1 MINPA
6 ILYPNKPASKIW
18 AALVGLSITLIGPAL
33 ADEGMW
39 TFDRFPAAQ
48 MRAAHGWAPDAAWL
62 KHAQLASLRLAQ
74 GCSAS
79 LVSAQGLV
87 LTNHHCARE
96 CLAELGDAKHDFIAN
111 GFYARALADEKKCP
125 ALEANQLVDISDV
138 TRQMEA
144 ATAGKSDRAFHDAE
158 RAAKA
163 RIESACGT
171 ASDVRCEVVTLY
183 HGGVYELYKYKR
195 YQDIRVV
202 FAPEE
207 GAAMFGGDPDNFTFP
222 RYDLDATFVRIY
234 DNGKPLQAD
243 AYLNF
248 AATGV
253 KQGDIAIVSGNP
265 GGTEREVTLAQ
276 LQAQRD
282 VIQPFNLYWRSE
294 LRGVLNE
301 FMTKGPA
308 EVQMASPMRDSIE
321 NSLKL
326 FKGRQLALTSGS
338 LVADKARAESDLQKR
353 VAANPKVAFGADNP
367 WDAIARATTHQQD
380 IYERYALLVSMPRL
394 SDLLRYATALNRYA
408 AESVKPN
415 DQRLEEYADANFPA
429 MKQQIISPAPVHAEL
444 EKTILTWWLEKV
456 REYLGT
462 SDADVKALLG
472 KQSPKEIAA
481 AMVNDSKLADANFR
495 AQLLAGGAPAINAYH
510 DPLMDFARRF
520 DAPARA
526 VRADYENAVRAVIT
540 KNSAMIAK
548 ARFALGGQNSYPD
561 ATFTPRLSY
570 GIVSG
575 FEENGRQVPATTTF
589 GGAFDH
595 ATGHDPFKLP
605 NSWIRAEKSIDP
617 KTNLNFASTN
627 DIIGGNSGSPVIG
640 RDGKIIGLVFDG
652 NIQSLGGDFGYDGKV
667 NRAVSVDV
675 AGITEALKNIYHAD
689 RLINELAQ

>member
-1 MINPA
+1 MR
-6 ILYPNKPASKIW
+6 KPW
-18 AALVGLSITLIGPAL
+18 CAALVAVSIILIGPAI

-39 TFDRFPAAQ
+39 TFDRFPTAP

-96 CLAELGDAKHDFIAN
+96 CLAELADAKHDFIAN

-138 TRQMEA
+138 TRPMEA

-207 GAAMFGGDPDNFTFP
+207 SAAMFGGDPDNFTFP

-248 AATGV
+248 ATTGV
-253 KQGDIAIVSGNP
+253 KQGDIAMVSGNP

-308 EVQMASPMRDSIE
+308 EVQMAGPLRDSIE

-338 LVADKARAESDLQKR
+338 LVADKARAENDLQKR

-367 WDAIARATTHQQD
+367 WDAIARASAHQQN
-380 IYERYALLVSMPRL
+380 IYERYALLVNMPRL

-444 EKTILTWWLEKV
+444 EKTILAWWLEKV

-462 SDADVKALLG
+462 GDADVKALLG
-472 KQSPKEIAA
+472 KQSPQEIAA
-481 AMVNDSKLADANFR
+481 AMVNNSKLADANYR
-495 AQLLAGGAPAINAYH
+495 AQLLAGGAAAINAYH
-510 DPLMDFARRF
+510 DPLMDFARRL

-548 ARFALGGQNSYPD
+548 ARFALDGQNSYPD

-595 ATGHDPFKLP
+595 ATGRDPFKLP
-605 NSWIRAEKSIDP
+605 NSWTRAEKSIDP

-627 DIIGGNSGSPVIG
+627 DVIGGNSGSPVIG
-640 RDGKIIGLVFDG
+640 RDGKITGLVFDG

-667 NRAVSVDV
+667 NRTVSVDV
-675 AGITEALKNIYHAD
+675 TGITEALKNIYHAD
-689 RLINELAQ
+689 RLIKELAQ

>member
-1 MINPA
+1 MRNSRFSA
-6 ILYPNKPASKIW
+6 IVA
-18 AALVGLSITLIGPAL
+18 LSIALIGPAI

-39 TFDRFPAAQ
+39 TYDHFPAEK
-48 MRAAHGWAPDAAWL
+48 MRSMLGWAPDAAWL
-62 KHAQLASLRLAQ
+62 KKAQLASVRLAQ

-96 CLAELGDAKHDFIAN
+96 CLSELSDAKHDFNAN
-111 GFYARALADEKKCP
+111 GFYAGSGADEKKCP
-125 ALEANQLVDISDV
+125 ALEANQLVDVSDV

-163 RIESACGT
+163 RLESACGT

-183 HGGVYELYKYKR
+183 HGGVYALYKYKR

-234 DNGKPLQAD
+234 DNGKPLKAD
-243 AYLNF
+243 TYLNF
-248 AATGV
+248 ATTGV
-253 KQGDIAIVSGNP
+253 KQGDIAMVSGNP

-276 LQAQRD
+276 LQALRD

-308 EVQMASPMRDSIE
+308 EAQMAEPLRDSME

-326 FKGRQLALTSGS
+326 LKGRQLALTSGS
-338 LVADKARAESDLQKR
+338 LVADKARAESELQKR

-367 WDAIARATTHQQD
+367 WDAIARASAHQRD
-380 IYERYALLVSMPRL
+380 IYERYALLVIMPRF
-394 SDLLRYATALNRYA
+394 SDLLRYASALDRYA

-415 DQRLEEYADANFPA
+415 DQRLEEFADANFA
-429 MKQQIISPAPVHAEL
+429 ALKQQIISPAPVHAEL
-444 EKTILTWWLEKV
+444 EKTVLTWWLEKV
-456 REYLGT
+456 REYLGAG
-462 SDADVKALLG
+462 DADVKALLG

-481 AMVNDSKLADANFR
+481 AMVNNSKLKDANFR
-495 AQLLAGGAPAINAYH
+495 AQLLAGGAAAIDAYH
-510 DPLMDFARRF
+510 DPLMDFARRL

-526 VRADYENAVRAVIT
+526 VRADYESAVRAVVT

-548 ARFALGGQNSYPD
+548 ARFALDGQNSYPD
-561 ATFTPRLSY
+561 ATFTLRLSY

-575 FEENGRQVPATTTF
+575 YIENGRQVPATTTF

-595 ATGHDPFKLP
+595 ATGSDPFKLP
-605 NSWIRAEKSIDP
+605 NSWIRAEKSIDL

-652 NIQSLGGDFGYDGKV
+652 NIQSLAGDFGYDGKM
-667 NRAVSVDV
+667 NRAISVDV
-675 AGITEALKNIYHAD
+675 TGITEALKNIYHAD
-689 RLINELAQ
+689 RLIKELAQ

>member
-1 MINPA
+1 MRKPWYSALMAISMI
-6 ILYPNKPASKIW
+6 
-18 AALVGLSITLIGPAL
+18 LIGPAV

-39 TFDRFPAAQ
+39 TYDHFPAEK

-62 KHAQLASLRLAQ
+62 KHAQLASVRLAQ

-79 LVSAQGLV
+79 LVSSQGLV

-96 CLAELGDAKHDFIAN
+96 CLSELSDAKHDYIAN
-111 GFYARALADEKKCP
+111 GFYAHTGGDEKKCP
-125 ALEANQLVDISDV
+125 ALEANQLVDVSDV
-138 TRQMEA
+138 THEMEA
-144 ATAGKSDRAFHDAE
+144 ATAGKSDHAFHEAE
-158 RAAKA
+158 RAAKS

-183 HGGVYELYKYKR
+183 HGGVYALYKYKR

-207 GAAMFGGDPDNFTFP
+207 SAAMFGGDPDNFTFP

-234 DNGKPLQAD
+234 DNGQPLKAD

-248 AATGV
+248 ATTGV
-253 KQGDIAIVSGNP
+253 KQGDIAMVSGNP

-276 LQAQRD
+276 LQALRD

-294 LRGVLNE
+294 LRGLLNE

-308 EVQMASPMRDSIE
+308 ETQMAGPLRDSQE
-321 NSLKL
+321 NALKL
-326 FKGRQLALTSGS
+326 LKGRQLALTSGS

-353 VAANPKVAFGADNP
+353 VAANPKVAFGKDDP
-367 WDAIARATTHQQD
+367 WGAIARASAHQQD
-380 IYERYALLVSMPRL
+380 IYERLSLLVNMPRL
-394 SDLLRYATALNRYA
+394 SDLLRHALALDRYA

-415 DQRLEEYADANFPA
+415 DQRLEEYTDANFPA

-444 EKTILTWWLEKV
+444 EKTVLAWWLEKV

-462 SDADVKALLG
+462 GDADVKALLG
-472 KQSPKEIAA
+472 RQSPREIAA
-481 AMVNDSKLADANFR
+481 AMVNNTKLADANFR
-495 AQLLAGGAPAINAYH
+495 AQLLAGGAAAINAYH
-510 DPLMDFARRF
+510 DPLMDFARRL

-540 KNSAMIAK
+540 KNSAAIAK
-548 ARFALGGQNSYPD
+548 ARFALDGQNSYPD
-561 ATFTPRLSY
+561 ATFTLRLSY
-570 GIVSG
+570 GVVSG
-575 FEENGRQVPATTTF
+575 YVENGRQIAPTTTF
-589 GGAFDH
+589 GGAFEH
-595 ATGHDPFKLP
+595 ATGSDPFKLP
-605 NSWIRAEKSIDP
+605 MSWVRAEKSIDL
-617 KTNLNFASTN
+617 KTNLNFVSTN

-652 NIQSLGGDFGYDGKV
+652 NIQSLGGDFGYDGKQ

-675 AGITEALKNIYHAD
+675 TGITEALKNIYHAD
-689 RLINELAQ
+689 RLIKELAQ